1 MNKTTTLIFE
11 LPSKEI
17 LNSNALAGLHFIVK
31 GKMVANLREKAAN
44 LMLTHHS
51 KAAQV
56 SVAKHLEQLKAVNDQ
71 MLQKKRFKKRLE
83 KKGLSEEE
91 LAAELLNQFPPL
103 VLDDFEIK
111 PLFEHFTMRID
122 VFPPSRRR
130 LDPPNLWP
138 TVKALT
144 DGATDA
150 VGWPDDDF
158 AHLLE
163 TSFRYG
169 GLSGNK
175 DFWRITLLI
184 TEVSDLSDFQMTAEI
199 VN

>member
-1 MNKTTTLIFE
+1 MPKTTTLSFE
-11 LPSKEI
+11 LSSKEI

-31 GKMVANLREKAAN
+31 GKMVAHLRELAAN
-44 LMLTHHS
+44 MVMLEHPQE
-51 KAAQV
+51 AQETV
-56 SVAKHLEQLKAVNDQ
+56 LKRLAQLRAEGDWI
-71 MLQKKRFKKRLE
+71 LARKRLKKRLE
-83 KKGLSEEE
+83 AKNLSKEEVAVE
-91 LAAELLNQFPPL
+91 LFEQYPPL
-103 VLDDFEIK
+103 VHEPLDIT
-111 PLFEHFTMRID
+111 PLYEHFTMRID

-163 TSFRYG
+163 TAFRYG

-175 DFWRITLLI
+175 DLWIIRLVI
-184 TEVSDLSDFQMTAEI
+184 TEVTDLSDFQMTAEI
-199 VN
+199 AS